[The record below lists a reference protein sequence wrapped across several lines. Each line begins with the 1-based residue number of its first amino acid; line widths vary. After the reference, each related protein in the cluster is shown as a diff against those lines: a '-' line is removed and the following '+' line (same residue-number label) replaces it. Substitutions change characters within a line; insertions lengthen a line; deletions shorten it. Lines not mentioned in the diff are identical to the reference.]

1 MTPTPERTTPMET
14 VPTPTT
20 KDGVERRLNRATVRY
35 LSIALAVLAFLF
47 NSGGLGAL
55 GVFIPPVQYRAI
67 ALVVL
72 LVLVYATTTTRRKQ
86 RSRHWYDY
94 VLLVPGLVGAGYVAA
109 FYEDRIVPY
118 SLFGYLDPLG
128 VALAVGLSISLL
140 EALRRLTG
148 IVLPIITV
156 TLVLATYF
164 QEYLPG
170 LLRGSGFTVDRLT
183 YALYVGGGG
192 IFGTPFAI
200 AATIIITF
208 LIFAALLQQA
218 GGGQW
223 FADLA
228 NAVTGWAR
236 GGPAKAAVVSSAFL
250 GSISGSPSG
259 NTATSGAFTIP
270 LMKRTGYR
278 ASFAG
283 AVEAVASTGGMV
295 LPPVMGAVAFI
306 MAELLAIPYADVA
319 KAALLPAIMYFA
331 FVLVSVHFR
340 ACADDLEGLDRAVLP
355 PVVRTLLSGW
365 RYLLPIAILIYAL
378 LGARMEPEVAGMFAI
393 PALVVCSFFTRDR
406 SLWLTPRAILDGF
419 VEALRGWRIV
429 AVVTASVGMFIGVIN
444 LSGVGVKV
452 SSYIVEVGGGS
463 LLLTLLLVGLASFV
477 LGAGLEIVP
486 LYLTLVVLTAP
497 ALVELGLSGPQA
509 HLYVIFWG
517 LASFITPPVCT
528 AVYVACS
535 ISGAGVWQTGGH
547 ALRLGLPIFYIP
559 VAFALNP
566 ALLLEGEP
574 TSILATVVVTLLAG
588 TVVAA
593 GTQGYLLWRLSP
605 PQRALLIA
613 AGLLPLS
620 MEPTLLGVSVVLVVL
635 VLIWWRTGLPGHQ
648 GRATG
653 DRLPASPT
661 PAVP

>member
-1 MTPTPERTTPMET
+1 MTPTPGPTTPT
-14 VPTPTT
+14 ATTPTT
-20 KDGVERRLNRATVRY
+20 GKGGAHTLVAAAVRY
-35 LSIALAVLAFLF
+35 LGIGLAVLAILF
-47 NSGGLGAL
+47 NSGALGAV
-55 GVFIPPVQYRAI
+55 GIFIPPVQYRAI

-72 LVLVYATTTTRRKQ
+72 LVLVYATTTTTRNQGSRR
-86 RSRHWYDY
+86 WYDY
-94 VLLVPGLVGAGYVAA
+94 VLLVPGLAGGGYVAL
-109 FYEDRIVPY
+109 FYEQYIVPY
-118 SLFGYLDPLG
+118 SLFGFLDPVG
-128 VALAVGLSISLL
+128 VVLAIGLCISLL

-148 IVLPIITV
+148 IVLPVITLV
-156 TLVLATYF
+156 LVLATYF
-164 QEYLPG
+164 QAYLPG
-170 LLRGSGFTVDRLT
+170 LLRGTGFTIERLT
-183 YALYVGGGG
+183 YALYVGSGG

-208 LIFAALLQQA
+208 LIFAALLQLA
-218 GGGQW
+218 GGGRW

-228 NAVTGWAR
+228 NSVTGWAR
-236 GGPAKAAVVSSAFL
+236 GGPAKAAVVSSAFM

-319 KAALLPAIMYFA
+319 KAALMPAIIYFA
-331 FVLVSVHFR
+331 FVLISVHFR
-340 ACADDLEGLDRAVLP
+340 ACADDLEGMDRAVLP
-355 PVVRTLLSGW
+355 PFVRTLVSGW
-365 RYLLPIAILIYAL
+365 RYLLPIAVLIYAL
-378 LGARMEPEVAGMFAI
+378 LGARMDPEVAGMLAL

-406 SLWLTPRAILDGF
+406 SLWLTPRNILDGF
-419 VEALRGWRIV
+419 VDAMKGWRIV
-429 AVVTASVGMFIGVIN
+429 AVVTASVGMFIGALN

-452 SSYIVEVGGGS
+452 SSYIVEVGGGN
-463 LLLTLLLVGLASFV
+463 LLLTLLLVGLASFI

-497 ALVELGLSGPQA
+497 ALVELGLTGTQA

-535 ISGAGVWQTGGH
+535 ISGAGVWPTGGQ
-547 ALRLGLPIFYIP
+547 ALRLGLPIFFIP

-566 ALLLEGEP
+566 ALMLEGDP
-574 TSILATVVVTLLAG
+574 TSVISTIVITLLAG

-593 GTQGYLLWRLSP
+593 GTQGYLLWHLSA
-605 PQRALLIA
+605 PQRVVLIV

-620 MEPTLLGVSVVLVVL
+620 MVPALMGVSAGLVVL
-635 VLIWWRTGLPGHQ
+635 VLVWWRAGLPGH
-648 GRATG
+648 RAG
-653 DRLPASPT
+653 VKENDLRRDAHVR
-661 PAVP
+661 VP